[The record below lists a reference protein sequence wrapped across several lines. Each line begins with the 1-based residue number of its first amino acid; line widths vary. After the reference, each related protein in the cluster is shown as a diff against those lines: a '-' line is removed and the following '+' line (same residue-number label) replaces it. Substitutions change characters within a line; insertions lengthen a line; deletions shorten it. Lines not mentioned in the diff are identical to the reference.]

1 MGKTGLI
8 QFCYDKPE
16 IADEYYTFFI
26 DILHTSSL
34 REFTYLL
41 GRAIYET
48 LLPRSRKMASLFILT
63 IKSISGKF
71 GFDPITGMPTFNVE
85 LGDIDRPEYTLDE
98 IFQYLAHADKP
109 CIVAI
114 DEFQQIAK
122 YPEKNI
128 EAQLRTHIQKLRNC
142 NFIFAGSERH
152 MMQEMFTSA
161 ARPFYHSADMLELK
175 AIVPEIYIPFIAGHF
190 KKRNRRIASD
200 DIERVY
206 NLFKGHTY
214 YVQKAFNEAFAD
226 TPEGEECTLE
236 TIRAAIDNM
245 VASNDTI
252 FREILSNIPEK
263 QKELLYAIAKEGERM
278 GNLYG
283 TGFKHTPDGSI
294 LVDES
299 GLPVADPTLV
309 KLGNY
314 NPDFILGWSNSLRY
328 KGFTLDFL
336 LDWHQGGVFVSRTFG
351 MGMESGVLK
360 QTEDR
365 TPEHMVV
372 KGECYDAATDQYVA
386 NTKQVS
392 PRDYYRN
399 LYRRYHET
407 QSTFSA
413 TFLKLRE
420 VSIGYDLPKRW
431 LSHTPIKA
439 LNLSVVGRNLWMWTK
454 GQDMVDPEAV
464 TYEGNSVTPGV
475 EEMSYPTMRSLG
487 FSVHAT
493 F

>member
-1 MGKTGLI
+1 MLNNYLCKNNDSMAKTTNPFIVTGKIEPEYFCDRVTESARLVKSVTNGNNMVIISPRRMGKTGLI

-263 QKELLYAIAKEGERM
+263 QKELLYAIAKEGEAERITSAAFIKRHSLASASSVQSAMKKLLEKDIITEINKVFSVTDKLFAMWMNRM
-278 GNLYG
+278 YGNI
-283 TGFKHTPDGSI
+283 K
-294 LVDES
+294 
-299 GLPVADPTLV
+299 
-309 KLGNY
+309 
-314 NPDFILGWSNSLRY
+314 
-328 KGFTLDFL
+328 
-336 LDWHQGGVFVSRTFG
+336 
-351 MGMESGVLK
+351 
-360 QTEDR
+360 
-365 TPEHMVV
+365 
-372 KGECYDAATDQYVA
+372 
-386 NTKQVS
+386 NT
-392 PRDYYRN
+392 
-399 LYRRYHET
+399 
-407 QSTFSA
+407 
-413 TFLKLRE
+413 
-420 VSIGYDLPKRW
+420 RW
-431 LSHTPIKA
+431 L
-439 LNLSVVGRNLWMWTK
+439 N
-454 GQDMVDPEAV
+454 
-464 TYEGNSVTPGV
+464 
-475 EEMSYPTMRSLG
+475 
-487 FSVHAT
+487 
-493 F
+493 